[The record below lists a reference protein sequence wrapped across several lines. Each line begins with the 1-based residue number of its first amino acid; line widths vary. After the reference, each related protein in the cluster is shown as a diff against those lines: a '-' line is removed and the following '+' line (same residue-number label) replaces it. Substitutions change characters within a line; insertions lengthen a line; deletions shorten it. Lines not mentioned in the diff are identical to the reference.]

1 MTATAT
7 AAGPEAAARDYE
19 TKDSGSRRVTAS
31 GMQREVKT
39 GQPRFDLL
47 VPLRVPYQDQLLT
60 RTAALVE
67 RGARKYDSRDWE
79 QASTAAEMEEFRA
92 SAFRHFMQWMF
103 GEDDED
109 HAAAV
114 VFNLLAAE
122 STRTVIARG
131 DAGTPEAAR

>member
-7 AAGPEAAARDYE
+7 AAGPETAVRDYE

-31 GMQREVKT
+31 GMQREMKT

-47 VPLRVPYQDQLLT
+47 VPLQVPYQDQLLT

-79 QASTAAEMEEFRA
+79 QASTATEMEEFRA
-92 SAFRHFMQWMF
+92 TAFRHFMQWMC
-103 GEDDED
+103 GENDED
-109 HAAAV
+109 HAAAI
-114 VFNLLAAE
+114 VFNVLAAE
-122 STRTVIARG
+122 STAYMIAHRTADSDG
-131 DAGTPEAAR
+131 QTG